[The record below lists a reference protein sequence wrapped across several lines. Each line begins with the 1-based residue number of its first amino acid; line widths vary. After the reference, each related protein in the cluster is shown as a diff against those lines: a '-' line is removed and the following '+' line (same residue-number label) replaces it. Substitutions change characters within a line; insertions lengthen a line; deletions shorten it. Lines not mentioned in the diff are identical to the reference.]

1 MSTEANKALVRRYY
15 EEVLTKRNP
24 ALVDELFSPDYV
36 YHYADT
42 PPGLGPGLEGFK
54 QFVTHFLSGYPNM
67 QFIVDDQTVED
78 DKVITHVTARS
89 STPVGPV
96 MTMPANPEEV
106 AESDTI
112 HGMSTD
118 RIADGKIVESWIQF
132 HVPTPLPQLEELP
145 PEGEDK

>member
-1 MSTEANKALVRRYY
+1 
-15 EEVLTKRNP
+15 
-24 ALVDELFSPDYV
+24 
-36 YHYADT
+36 
-42 PPGLGPGLEGFK
+42 
-54 QFVTHFLSGYPNM
+54 M

-118 RIADGKIVESWIQF
+118 RIADGKERTNSVYSSWFWRDENPGQR
-132 HVPTPLPQLEELP
+132 
-145 PEGEDK
+145 

>member
-1 MSTEANKALVRRYY
+1 MSGV
-15 EEVLTKRNP
+15 
-24 ALVDELFSPDYV
+24 
-36 YHYADT
+36 
-42 PPGLGPGLEGFK
+42 
-54 QFVTHFLSGYPNM
+54 QFVTHFLSGYPKM

-89 STPVGPV
+89 STPLGPV

-112 HGMSTD
+112 NGKSTD
-118 RIADGKIVESWIQF
+118 RIANGKIVESWIEF